1 MAKFWDIGKPV
12 YHTTKFVAVFIIVT
26 SALLPVNIALLLNT
40 VTLLFSRRLFHRFG
54 TRIVNLWCCFCVFC
68 LEKYLNFSFT
78 CRAPDLSQI
87 ERAILIVNH
96 QSFLDVPVI
105 HCCAHE
111 FGKGQHPRWLGKKSF
126 KYTPLLGWS
135 AHLSG
140 TIMSLHRDWARDRE
154 GIQTNLQALVATA
167 RPFWLCFF
175 PEGTRITPAK
185 RETSQRYART
195 KNYPL
200 LHKVLLPR
208 PKGFTAAVQGL
219 REHIDAVLDVSIY
232 YSQRPPFISSIMR
245 GKRIDIIVWSEI
257 ITPDTLP
264 RDDAGLKQHLLDIYR
279 SKDTQLLELEK
290 KT

>member
-1 MAKFWDIGKPV
+1 MAKFWHLGKPV
-12 YHTTKFVAVFIIVT
+12 YHTTKLIAVLIIAT
-26 SALLPVNIALLLNT
+26 SALVLVNITLLLNT
-40 VTLLFSRRLFHRFG
+40 VTLLFSRRLFYHFG
-54 TRIVNLWCCFCVFC
+54 TLILSLWCCFSIFC
-68 LEKYLNFSFT
+68 LEKYLNFS
-78 CRAPDLSQI
+78 CAYHAPDLSQI
-87 ERAILIVNH
+87 ERAVLIANH
-96 QSFLDVPVI
+96 QSFLDIPVI
-105 HCCAHE
+105 FRCAHE
-111 FGKGQHPRWLGKKSF
+111 LGKGQHTRWLGKKSF

-135 AHLSG
+135 AQLSG
-140 TIMSLHRDWARDRE
+140 TIVSLHRDWARDRE
-154 GIQTNLQALVATA
+154 GIQTNLQALVATP

-185 RETSQRYART
+185 REASQRYART

-245 GKRIDIIVWSEI
+245 GKRIDIIVRSEI

-264 RDDAGLKQHLLDIYR
+264 HNDAGLKQHLLDIYR
-279 SKDTQLLELEK
+279 SKDTQLLALEK